1 MSEVIMIILEPKDG
15 QRFEARPPAGNE
27 PPGSGTPVTGAGR
40 TRAAKELSEEEPQ
53 GRPPGPSLGAAGR
66 ERFYATRLRQLAR
79 LDLEESEAKALWRE
93 AARHRRVLQRQLGR
107 DVGLRVALLD
117 FIVNVRREAIE
128 PQIIERTALEAIE
141 YRAIAD
147 LVTGLYNRHY
157 FETEL
162 AREVER
168 GRRYGG
174 VLSLL
179 LLDLDH
185 FKEINDSRGHAVGD
199 RVLQR
204 VGSLIRIHVRAADV
218 PCRFGGDEFAVILPD
233 SPSSDALFVAE
244 RIRASI
250 ESAFH
255 QEPTSGQQLHI
266 TCSGGVATL
275 SPDAAAPH
283 LLFGAADEALYLAK
297 GDGGNRIAEA
307 EHRHTPPSADR

>member
-1 MSEVIMIILEPKDG
+1 MSEAIMIALEPRDG
-15 QRFEARPPAGNE
+15 QRFEARPPDGNDN
-27 PPGSGTPVTGAGR
+27 PGSEVPVNGAGR
-40 TRAAKELSEEEPQ
+40 SHAAKESSDAEPQ
-53 GRPPGPSLGAAGR
+53 GRLAGPSLGAVGR
-66 ERFYATRLRQLAR
+66 ERYYATRLRQLAR
-79 LDLEESEAKALWRE
+79 LDLEESEAKELWRE
-93 AARHRRVLQRQLGR
+93 AARHRRVLERQLGR
-107 DVGLRVALLD
+107 DVGQRVALLD

-147 LVTGLYNRHY
+147 SVTGLYNRHY

-174 VLSLL
+174 FLSLL
-179 LLDLDH
+179 LLDLDR
-185 FKEINDSRGHAVGD
+185 FKEINDTRGHPVGD

-204 VGSLIRIHVRAADV
+204 VGSLIRLHVRAADV
-218 PCRFGGDEFAVILPD
+218 PCRIGGDEFGVILPD

-250 ESAFH
+250 ESAFQ
-255 QEPTSGQQLHI
+255 QEPIGGQQLHI

-275 SPDAAAPH
+275 SPDLAAPH
-283 LLFGAADEALYLAK
+283 HLFGAADEALYLAK
-297 GDGGNRIAEA
+297 GGGGNRIAEA
-307 EHRHTPPSADR
+307 ESRRSPPSADR